1 MMMGQ
6 GLVSSHTGMDGFPI
20 TLPSPRASD
29 FQLQFIFGGQFQ
41 NTFHHPFK
49 STEDFIKV

>member
-6 GLVSSHTGMDGFPI
+6 WLVFTHTGMDGFPI

-29 FQLQFIFGGQFQ
+29 FQLQFIFCGQFQ
-41 NTFHHPFK
+41 NTFHCPFK
-49 STEDFIKV
+49 STKDFIKV